1 MAYNR
6 DITEGLPYVLS
17 NPSAVRTYAL
27 TGAAYDI
34 SINGLPFFIFASD
47 ESPYRRQTAQ
57 YRKDQVDQSREPG
70 EQTLTGWWLRS
81 QSSFHQGKGINFYD
95 PSAGETVQHRF
106 ADSKGIDVW
115 SKGEATL
122 LNSCIENH
130 VTTGAIASNDRP
142 FQFLRSIK
150 FNDVSAVLLH
160 DEYDVDKVYNP
171 LVYSIT
177 TKALTSNVATLT
189 TSTTHKYVIGTVV
202 TVSGVDA
209 TFNGEYTITAV
220 TSTTFSYAKTY
231 TGNIASTA
239 VTPNGTAS
247 STITH
252 FIDFNSGT
260 DRPVHAICDDGTTA
274 YWVTNRTSGANQRLT
289 VYSKPLTE
297 GTTSPV
303 GTQMFQS
310 TSIEVTNATMEYVKD
325 RIVMAAN
332 NVVYEFSPAST
343 AMPSALYTH
352 PASTHVYTSITAS
365 GPAIYIAGY
374 NGIQSTIQK
383 FTLTTAGAMPTLTS
397 AITAAE
403 LPVGEKVFKIFYYLG
418 KMMIGTDKGIRVA
431 TVSDQ
436 DGSITYGPLVVETTQ
451 PCYDFAARDHYV
463 WCATGVDKVDSVTGA
478 VTVEPGLIRID
489 LEQEI
494 EPLRFAYANDLY
506 YPNSDTTHKTTAV
519 AFLSETD
526 DLTFSTAYTDGTSG
540 HVYREDSANL
550 LSSGYITTG
559 KIRYSTLEGKV
570 FKFLTPR
577 IKDENGRVVI
587 SSIDEANN
595 EFTIG
600 DFAED
605 GVVEDVSIGYP
616 IGAQEYLSF
625 KFTLHR
631 SATTPSTGAI
641 LSGYQIKALPAIPR
655 QRIMQYPLA
664 CYDNEKDKFNV
675 QMGYEN
681 SSYERL
687 TELETIE
694 NTGDTIRIDDF
705 RTGESYTGI
714 IEEVQ
719 FTNRTPP
726 DKRFSGVGGILLV
739 TIRSL

>member
-1 MAYNR
+1 MAYDR

-17 NPSAVRTYAL
+17 NPNAVRTYAL
-27 TGAAYDI
+27 NGAAYDI

-47 ESPYRRQTAQ
+47 EFPYIRQTAQ
-57 YRKDQVDQSREPG
+57 YRKDQVDQSNEPG

-106 ADSKGIDVW
+106 ADSKGVDVW
-115 SKGEATL
+115 TNGQVTL

-130 VTTGAIASNDRP
+130 ITTGAIASNDRP

-150 FNDVSAVLLH
+150 FNGTSAVLLH

-177 TKALTSNVATLT
+177 NKALTSNVATLT
-189 TSTTHKYVIGTVV
+189 TSTTHKYAIGTVV
-202 TVSGVDA
+202 EVSGVDA
-209 TFNGEYTITAV
+209 TLNGTYTITAV

-231 TGNIASTA
+231 TGSISSTA

-252 FIDFNSGT
+252 FIDYNTGT

-274 YWVTNRTSGANQRLT
+274 YWVTNRPSGVNQRLT
-289 VYSKPLTE
+289 VLKKALT
-297 GTTSPV
+297 GSSDTANS
-303 GTQMFQS
+303 QMFQDA
-310 TSIEVTNATMEYVKD
+310 SIEVTNATMEYVKD

-332 NVVYEFSPAST
+332 NAVYEFSSSAT
-343 AMPSALYTH
+343 ALPTALYTH
-352 PASTHVYTSITAS
+352 PSSTHIYTSIAAS
-365 GPAIYIAGY
+365 GPAIYLAGY

-383 FTLTTAGAMPTLTS
+383 FTLNTSGAMPTLTS

-403 LPVGEKVFKIFYYLG
+403 LPVGERVFKISYYLG
-418 KMMIGTDKGIRVA
+418 YMLIGTDKGIRAA

-436 DGSITYGPLVVETTQ
+436 DGSITYGPLIVETTQ
-451 PCYDFAARDHYV
+451 PCYDFAARDKFV
-463 WCATGVDKVDSVTGA
+463 WCATSVDS
-478 VTVEPGLIRID
+478 EPGLIRID
-489 LEQEI
+489 LGTEI

-506 YPNSDTTHKTTAV
+506 YPNGITTQQTTAV
-519 AFLSETD
+519 AFLNGTD
-526 DLTFSTAYTDGTSG
+526 DLAFSTAYANGANG

-550 LSSGYITTG
+550 MSSGYLTTG
-559 KIRYSTLEGKV
+559 KIRYNTLENKV

-577 IKDENGRVVI
+577 IKDDNGRVTI
-587 SSIDEANN
+587 SSINNLNN
-595 EFTIG
+595 EFLIG

-605 GVVEDVSIGYP
+605 GVVEEVSIGYP
-616 IGAQEYLSF
+616 IGAQEYLAF
-625 KFTLHR
+625 KFTLYR
-631 SATTPSTGAI
+631 SSTTPSTGAI
-641 LSGYQIKALPAIPR
+641 LNGYQIKSLPAIPR
-655 QRIMQYPLA
+655 QRVIQYPLA

-681 SSYERL
+681 SAYERL
-687 TELETIE
+687 SALEVIE

-714 IEEVQ
+714 IEQVLY
-719 FTNRTPP
+719 TNRTPP
-726 DKRFSGVGGILLV
+726 DKKFSGVGGILQV

>member
-6 DITEGLPYVLS
+6 DITEGLPYALS
-17 NPSAVRTYAL
+17 NPNAVRTYAL

-34 SINGLPFFIFASD
+34 SINGLPFFIFAS
-47 ESPYRRQTAQ
+47 ETRPYIRKTAQ

-95 PSAGETVQHRF
+95 PSAGETVQYRF
-106 ADSKGIDVW
+106 SDSKGVNVW
-115 SKGEATL
+115 SNGNVSL

-150 FNDVSAVLLH
+150 FNDVSSVLLH

-189 TSTTHKYVIGTVV
+189 TSATHKYAIGTVV
-202 TVSGVDA
+202 EVSGVDA
-209 TFNGEYTITAV
+209 TFNGTYTVTAV
-220 TSTTFSYAKTY
+220 TSTTFSYAKTA
-231 TGNIASTA
+231 TNVTSTA

-252 FIDFNSGT
+252 FIDYNSGA

-274 YWVTNRTSGANQRLT
+274 FWVTNRPSGANQRLN
-289 VYSKPLTE
+289 VYKKALT
-297 GTTSPV
+297 GSSDTSNTP
-303 GTQMFQS
+303 MFNDAN
-310 TSIEVTNATMEYVKD
+310 IEVTNATMEYVKD

-332 NVVYEFSPAST
+332 NAVYEFSSSAT
-343 AMPSALYTH
+343 AMPTALYTH

-365 GPAIYIAGY
+365 GPAIYLAGY

-383 FTLTTAGAMPTLTS
+383 FELTTAGAMPTLTS

-403 LPVGEKVFKIFYYLG
+403 LPVGERVFKIYYYLG
-418 KMMIGTDKGIRVA
+418 RMLIGTDKGIRIA

-436 DGSITYGPLVVETTQ
+436 DGSILYGPLIVETTQ

-463 WCATGVDKVDSVTGA
+463 WCATSVDGQ
-478 VTVEPGLIRID
+478 PGLIRID
-489 LEQEI
+489 LSTEI
-494 EPLRFAYANDLY
+494 ETLRFAYANDLY
-506 YPNSDTTHKTTAV
+506 YPSADTLHRTTAV
-519 AFLSETD
+519 AFLNGTD
-526 DLTFSTAYTDGTSG
+526 DLAFSTAYASEANG

-550 LSSGYITTG
+550 LSTGYITTG
-559 KIRYSTLEGKV
+559 KIRYNTLEGKV

-587 SSIDEANN
+587 SSVDDAGN

-605 GVVEDVSIGYP
+605 GVVSDVSIGYP

-631 SATTPSTGAI
+631 SQTTPSTGAI
-641 LSGYQIKALPAIPR
+641 LNGYQIKALPAIPR

-664 CYDNEKDKFNV
+664 CFDNEKDKFNV

-714 IEEVQ
+714 IEEIQ
-719 FTNRTPP
+719 FTNLTPP

>member
-1 MAYNR
+1 MAYDR

-17 NPSAVRTYAL
+17 NPNAVRTYAL
-27 TGAAYDI
+27 NGAAYDI

-47 ESPYRRQTAQ
+47 EFPYIRQTAQ
-57 YRKDQVDQSREPG
+57 YRKDQVDQSNEPG

-106 ADSKGIDVW
+106 ADSKGVDVW
-115 SKGEATL
+115 TNGQATL

-130 VTTGAIASNDRP
+130 ITTGAIASNDRP

-150 FNDVSAVLLH
+150 FNNVSAVLLH

-171 LVYSIT
+171 VTYSIT
-177 TKALTSNVATLT
+177 NKALTSNVATLT
-189 TSTTHKYVIGTVV
+189 TSVTHGYAIGTVV
-202 TVSGVDA
+202 TISGVDA

-220 TSTTFSYAKTY
+220 TSTTFSYAKTA
-231 TGNIASTA
+231 TNVASTA

-252 FIDFNSGT
+252 FIDYNSGS

-274 YWVTNRTSGANQRLT
+274 YWVTNRPSGANQRLT
-289 VYSKPLTE
+289 VFKKALT
-297 GTTSPV
+297 GSSNT
-303 GTQMFQS
+303 GNTQMFQDA
-310 TSIEVTNATMEYVKD
+310 SIEVTNATMEYVKD

-332 NVVYEFSPAST
+332 NAVYEFSSSAT
-343 AMPSALYTH
+343 ALPTALYTH
-352 PASTHVYTSITAS
+352 QASTHVYTSITAS
-365 GPAIYIAGY
+365 GPAIYLAGY

-383 FTLTTAGAMPTLTS
+383 FTLNTSGAMPSLTS

-403 LPVGEKVFKIFYYLG
+403 LPVGERVFKIFYYLG
-418 KMMIGTDKGIRVA
+418 YMLIGTDKGIRAA

-436 DGSITYGPLVVETTQ
+436 DGSITYGPLIVETTQ
-451 PCYDFAARDHYV
+451 PCYDFAARNTFV
-463 WCATGVDKVDSVTGA
+463 WCATSVDG
-478 VTVEPGLIRID
+478 EPGLIRID
-489 LEQEI
+489 LGTEI

-506 YPNSDTTHKTTAV
+506 YPNGITTQQTTAV
-519 AFLSETD
+519 AFLSGTD
-526 DLTFSTAYTDGTSG
+526 DLAFSTAYANGANG

-550 LSSGYITTG
+550 ISSGYLTTG
-559 KIRYSTLEGKV
+559 KIRYNTLENKV

-577 IKDENGRVVI
+577 IKDDNGRVTI
-587 SSIDEANN
+587 SSINELNN
-595 EFTIG
+595 EFLIG
-600 DFAED
+600 DFAEY
-605 GVVEDVSIGYP
+605 GLVEEVSIGYP
-616 IGAQEYLSF
+616 IGAQEHLAF
-625 KFTLHR
+625 KFTLYR
-631 SATTPSTGAI
+631 SSTTPSTGAI
-641 LSGYQIKALPAIPR
+641 LNGYQIKSLPAIPR
-655 QRIMQYPLA
+655 QRVIQYPLA

-681 SSYERL
+681 SAYERL
-687 TELETIE
+687 SALEVIE

-714 IEEVQ
+714 IEQVLY
-719 FTNRTPP
+719 TNRTPP
-726 DKRFSGVGGILLV
+726 DKKFSGVGGILQV

>member
-1 MAYNR
+1 MAYDR

-17 NPSAVRTYAL
+17 NPSAIRTYAL

-34 SINGLPFFIFASD
+34 SINGLPFFIFAS
-47 ESPYRRQTAQ
+47 ETRPYIRKTAQ

-95 PSAGETVQHRF
+95 PSAGETVQYRF
-106 ADSKGIDVW
+106 SDSKGVNVW
-115 SKGEATL
+115 SNGNVSL

-130 VTTGAIASNDRP
+130 ITTGAIASNDRP

-150 FNDVSAVLLH
+150 FNDVPAVLLH
-160 DEYDVDKVYNP
+160 DEYDVDKVYSP

-177 TKALTSNVATLT
+177 TKALASNVATLT
-189 TSTTHKYVIGTVV
+189 TSVAHKYVIGTMVNV
-202 TVSGVDA
+202 TGVDA
-209 TFNGEYTITAV
+209 TFNGEYEVTAV

-231 TGNIASTA
+231 TGTISSTA

-247 STITH
+247 STLSH
-252 FIDFNSGT
+252 FVDYNSGSE
-260 DRPVHAICDDGTTA
+260 RAVHSICDDGTTA
-274 YWVTNRTSGANQRLT
+274 YWVTNRLQGGNQRLT
-289 VYSKPLTE
+289 VKKKPLTE
-297 GTTSPV
+297 GKTTPA
-303 GTQMFQS
+303 GTEMFHS

-325 RIVMAAN
+325 RLVMAAN
-332 NVVYEFSPAST
+332 NAVYEFSSSAGT
-343 AMPSALYTH
+343 MPTALYTH

-365 GPAIYIAGY
+365 GTAIYIAGY
-374 NGIQSTIQK
+374 NGIQSTIHK

-403 LPVGEKVFKIFYYLG
+403 LPVGERVFKIYYYLG
-418 KMMIGTDKGIRVA
+418 RMLIGTDKGIRIA

-436 DGSITYGPLVVETTQ
+436 DGSILYGPLIVETSQ

-463 WCATGVDKVDSVTGA
+463 WCATSVDGQ
-478 VTVEPGLIRID
+478 PGLIRID
-489 LEQEI
+489 LSTEI
-494 EPLRFAYANDLY
+494 ETLRFAYANDLY
-506 YPNSDTTHKTTAV
+506 YPDGDTLHRTTAV
-519 AFLSETD
+519 AFLNGTD
-526 DLTFSTAYTDGTSG
+526 DLTFATAYASG
-540 HVYREDSANL
+540 ANGHIYREDSANL
-550 LSSGYITTG
+550 LSTGYLTTG
-559 KIRYSTLEGKV
+559 KIRYNTLEGKV

-587 SSIDEANN
+587 SSIDDFNN

-605 GVVEDVSIGYP
+605 GIVSDVSIGYP
-616 IGAQEYLSF
+616 VGAQEHLSF

-631 SATTPSTGAI
+631 SQTVPSTGAI
-641 LSGYQIKALPAIPR
+641 LNGYQIKALPAIPR

-664 CYDNEKDKFNV
+664 CFDNEKDKFNV

-687 TELETIE
+687 IELETIE

-714 IEEVQ
+714 IEEIQ
-719 FTNRTPP
+719 FTNLTPP